1 MLESDASAQEI
12 EKRLDELFTD
22 IPPENQSKP
31 AFPESQSAAGMSL
44 EHHPVKTM
52 SSENQ
57 TKDSEED
64 IRKSRPLSVLK
75 SIVLSM
81 DWEITDNILNELLQE
96 LERLKVVLSQDV
108 IAVKCL
114 QLLEALGKYIQKKKA
129 RTHPDSV
136 KLLQAIYRDLE
147 IMLLS
152 GGISSAA
159 KRTILADE
167 FAQFKELK
175 AKLVESS
182 REASSRSIPYRSR
195 FAPEGNQKP
204 ESVKSDAVTDDEHLK
219 SHEVFRCTLNEIKK
233 TLHSE
238 FSALRAEI
246 MLWRNGE

>member
-1 MLESDASAQEI
+1 MLESDASTQEI

-22 IPPENQSKP
+22 MSPDNQPKP
-31 AFPESQSAAGMSL
+31 VFSESQSAADMSL
-44 EHHPVKTM
+44 EHHSAKTM
-52 SSENQ
+52 SPENQ
-57 TKDSEED
+57 TKDSEDD

-81 DWEITDNILNELLQE
+81 DWEITDDILNELLQE
-96 LERLKVVLSQDV
+96 LERLKVILNQDV

-175 AKLVESS
+175 AKLVASS

-195 FAPEGNQKP
+195 FERNQKP
-204 ESVKSDAVTDDEHLK
+204 ESVKPDAVTEDEQLK